1 MCYNGCMDTT
11 IRNLDEHLYRK
22 LKAQAALG
30 GKTMGEAVSDAI
42 RVYLARPEAL
52 PRSGSL
58 RDLVPEPY
66 PDGNENLST
75 EIDAITYGR

>member
-1 MCYNGCMDTT
+1 MDTT
-11 IRNLDEHLYRK
+11 IRNLDERMYRK

-52 PRSGSL
+52 PGSGSL
-58 RDLVPEPY
+58 HDLVPEPY
-66 PDGNENLST
+66 PDGNENLSA
-75 EIDAITYGR
+75 EIDSIVYGR

>member
-1 MCYNGCMDTT
+1 MDTT
-11 IRNLDEHLYRK
+11 IRNLDESMYRK

-42 RVYLARPEAL
+42 RVYLARPEAM
-52 PRSGSL
+52 PKSGSL

-66 PDGNENLST
+66 PDGNESLSID
-75 EIDAITYGR
+75 IDAIVYGR